1 MKRAIV
7 CAACACYVALCTDSS
22 IAQTP
27 ILQPNEPLIAVDI
40 TPSNLSDYPGGESPA
55 KAIDGI
61 IPPMGSGT
69 GNKYLNFGQIDTGLL
84 VTPVA
89 GATTVTGIQL
99 ATANDAIGF
108 RDPKTYAI
116 YGTNDLIDHAASD
129 NGNSTAFNWTLISQ
143 GSLSPPAT
151 TNTLYPAVS
160 FPNATAWTSYRI
172 LFPSITGDD
181 GCCMQVTEVKL
192 LDAGNANVLSPT
204 DGVSAF
210 QLPQSFSSSPGGEGV
225 QNLVDHDSGSKYL
238 NFGKEGSGFIA
249 TPAVGPRVVKSFQ
262 LTTANDAEE
271 RDPSGWMLYG
281 TNDQIVS
288 GQHSTNNP
296 ETWTLIDL
304 GLVSLPTARGALGPM
319 VPVNNSTAF
328 SSYRLIFN
336 ALRDSANANSMQ
348 VAEVQFFVPEPA
360 SACLV
365 VAATI
370 GFAAVR
376 RRM

>member
-116 YGTNDLIDHAASD
+116 
-129 NGNSTAFNWTLISQ
+129 
-143 GSLSPPAT
+143 
-151 TNTLYPAVS
+151 
-160 FPNATAWTSYRI
+160 
-172 LFPSITGDD
+172 
-181 GCCMQVTEVKL
+181 
-192 LDAGNANVLSPT
+192 
-204 DGVSAF
+204 
-210 QLPQSFSSSPGGEGV
+210 
-225 QNLVDHDSGSKYL
+225 
-238 NFGKEGSGFIA
+238 
-249 TPAVGPRVVKSFQ
+249 
-262 LTTANDAEE
+262 
-271 RDPSGWMLYG
+271 
-281 TNDQIVS
+281 
-288 GQHSTNNP
+288 
-296 ETWTLIDL
+296 
-304 GLVSLPTARGALGPM
+304 
-319 VPVNNSTAF
+319 
-328 SSYRLIFN
+328 
-336 ALRDSANANSMQ
+336 
-348 VAEVQFFVPEPA
+348 
-360 SACLV
+360 
-365 VAATI
+365 
-370 GFAAVR
+370 
-376 RRM
+376 